1 MRLFEKKTLF
11 SSLSLLFVLL
21 LSQPLKAQDYDY
33 TDTELINFGKVLV
46 EVITIQQNTQRE
58 MIAIIQEN
66 NLSIPRFNEMMGQ
79 AQEKGE
85 DKVEGTKVEKEAF
98 KVVAD
103 ALNGIQERMIDD
115 LTKAVVAKGMTL
127 ERYESI
133 LADYQADAKLQEKIH
148 ALAE

>member
-1 MRLFEKKTLF
+1 
-11 SSLSLLFVLL
+11 
-21 LSQPLKAQDYDY
+21 
-33 TDTELINFGKVLV
+33 V